1 MGTEIKL
8 NKGIK
13 PMIKYTIY
21 IYPKSMK
28 KLKRNYLKFENLTYK
43 KCLYYVNKAKL
54 KNEQYKTFIT
64 PITK

>member
-1 MGTEIKL
+1 METIL
-8 NKGIK
+8 T
-13 PMIKYTIY
+13 YTIY

-64 PITK
+64 PTNK

>member
-1 MGTEIKL
+1 
-8 NKGIK
+8 
-13 PMIKYTIY
+13 MIKYTIY
-21 IYPKSMK
+21 IYPESMK
-28 KLKRNYLKFENLTYK
+28 KLKRNYLKFENLTYE